1 MMMKSSRRFWVWLQ
15 RCSSSRCRCN
25 QAYFSS
31 SSHSEAPPPPIRVG
45 FTEDAGRGVFAT
57 REIRTGDL
65 IHTADPFLTHPSLEA
80 LGKVCCSC
88 LGRLKEVKYHLPT
101 FSSSLRLEN
110 SMTSADAL
118 RDSQNDVS
126 FCSSECAKRAK
137 GFYEIEKIMDWSLYH
152 DHCRV
157 KGLKYPLLVK
167 RFACMVISG
176 MASADNLDIL
186 QPANFSHGMPSTWE
200 DEFELL
206 LQNFK
211 NTDIDP
217 CQLTFLTKEWY
228 VGILARIRANVFRIE
243 LIGGYHTDLL
253 TTASGSISVETTVG
267 SAVYMLPS
275 MYNHDCDPNAHILW
289 IENAKA
295 RLKALR
301 NIEPGEELRICYI
314 DASMDYEARQSLLY
328 QGFGF
333 RCQCLRCKY
342 KD

>member
-1 MMMKSSRRFWVWLQ
+1 MMMKSSRFWVWLQ
-15 RCSSSRCRCN
+15 RCSFSPYRCN
-25 QAYFSS
+25 HAYSS
-31 SSHSEAPPPPIRVG
+31 SSFHSEAPPPPIRVG

-80 LGKVCCSC
+80 LGK
-88 LGRLKEVKYHLPT
+88 
-101 FSSSLRLEN
+101 
-110 SMTSADAL
+110 
-118 RDSQNDVS
+118 
-126 FCSSECAKRAK
+126 
-137 GFYEIEKIMDWSLYH
+137 GFYEIEGTMDWSLYH

-176 MASADNLDIL
+176 MVSADNLDIL

-217 CQLTFLTKEWY
+217 CQLTFLTKQWY
-228 VGILARIRANVFRIE
+228 AGILARIRANVFRIE

-253 TTASGSISVETTVG
+253 AAASASISVETTVG

-301 NIEPGEELRICYI
+301 DIEPGEELRICYI

-328 QGFGF
+328 EGFGF

>member
-1 MMMKSSRRFWVWLQ
+1 MMMKSSRFWVWLQ
-15 RCSSSRCRCN
+15 RCSFSRYRCN
-25 QAYFSS
+25 HAYSS
-31 SSHSEAPPPPIRVG
+31 SSFHSEAPPPPIRVG

-80 LGKVCCSC
+80 LGKVCYSC

-101 FSSSLRLEN
+101 FSSSSRLGN
-110 SMTSADAL
+110 SRTSADAL
-118 RDSQNDVS
+118 RDSQNDVL
-126 FCSSECAKRAK
+126 FCSSECAKKAK
-137 GFYEIEKIMDWSLYH
+137 GFYEIEGTMDWLLYH

-176 MASADNLDIL
+176 MVSADNLDIL

-211 NTDIDP
+211 TTDIDP

-228 VGILARIRANVFRIE
+228 AGILARIRANVFRIE

-253 TTASGSISVETTVG
+253 AAASASISVETTVG

-301 NIEPGEELRICYI
+301 DIEPGEELRICYI

>member
-1 MMMKSSRRFWVWLQ
+1 M
-15 RCSSSRCRCN
+15 
-25 QAYFSS
+25 
-31 SSHSEAPPPPIRVG
+31 
-45 FTEDAGRGVFAT
+45 
-57 REIRTGDL
+57 
-65 IHTADPFLTHPSLEA
+65 
-80 LGKVCCSC
+80 
-88 LGRLKEVKYHLPT
+88 
-101 FSSSLRLEN
+101 
-110 SMTSADAL
+110 
-118 RDSQNDVS
+118 
-126 FCSSECAKRAK
+126 
-137 GFYEIEKIMDWSLYH
+137 
-152 DHCRV
+152 
-157 KGLKYPLLVK
+157 LVK

-186 QPANFSHGMPSTWE
+186 QPAIFSHGMSSTWE

-206 LQNFK
+206 VRNFK
-211 NTDIDP
+211 NTDIHP
-217 CQLTFLTKEWY
+217 GLLTFLTKEWHS
-228 VGILARIRANVFRIE
+228 GILARIRANVFRIE

-253 TTASGSISVETTVG
+253 AAASASISVETTVG